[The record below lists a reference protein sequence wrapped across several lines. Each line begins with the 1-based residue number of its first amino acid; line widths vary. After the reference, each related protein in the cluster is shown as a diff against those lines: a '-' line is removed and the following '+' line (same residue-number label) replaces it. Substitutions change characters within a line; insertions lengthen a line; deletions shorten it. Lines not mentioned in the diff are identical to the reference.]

1 MAKKKT
7 CCECG
12 KSLTKD
18 EVALTRKLTDVDTD
32 EFYCLTCFAEYLG
45 CEKEDLKVMQQ
56 EVPLKYRLTR
66 IHTETV
72 HYGED
77 PKPSVHKA

>member
-12 KSLTKD
+12 KPLTKD

-32 EFYCLTCFAEYLG
+32 
-45 CEKEDLKVMQQ
+45 DLKVKISEFKEQGCT
-56 EVPLKYRLTR
+56 LFL
-66 IHTETV
+66 
-72 HYGED
+72 
-77 PKPSVHKA
+77 

>member
-12 KSLTKD
+12 KPLTKD

-32 EFYCLTCFAEYLG
+32 EFYCLALQNISAVKQKT
-45 CEKEDLKVMQQ
+45 
-56 EVPLKYRLTR
+56 
-66 IHTETV
+66 
-72 HYGED
+72 
-77 PKPSVHKA
+77 